1 MNAKL
6 ILLVASVLLAQ
17 VSDQPPQS
25 QTYYVDGSGGDDA
38 NSGLSMSSA
47 WKSVDKV
54 NSTTFRP
61 GDRLLFKA
69 GTVYSG
75 QLRPQG
81 SGSAT
86 QPIIVDMF
94 GLGDKPLIAAEGK
107 FHEALLLKN

>member
-1 MNAKL
+1 MTPKL
-6 ILLVASVLLAQ
+6 MFAAVLILLAQ
-17 VSDQPPQS
+17 VTDPSPQP
-25 QTYYVDGSGGDDA
+25 QTYYVDSSRGDDA
-38 NSGLSMSSA
+38 NSGLSVSSA
-47 WKSVDKV
+47 WKSLDKV
-54 NSTTFRP
+54 NATTFRP

-69 GTVYSG
+69 GTAYSG
-75 QLRPQG
+75 QLWPQG